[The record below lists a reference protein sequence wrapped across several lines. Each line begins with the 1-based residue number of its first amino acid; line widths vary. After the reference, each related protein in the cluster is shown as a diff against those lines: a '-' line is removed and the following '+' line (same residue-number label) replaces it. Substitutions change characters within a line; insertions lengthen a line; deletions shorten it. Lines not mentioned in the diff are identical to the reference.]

1 MKAKLLIMFI
11 ALFALAGNN
20 GVNAQTKK
28 KKNQP
33 VPAEAVDLG
42 LPSGTKWAP
51 YNVGATKPE
60 EFGDFYAWGYVN
72 IGDDISRTEYDV
84 AHVKW
89 EGNWC
94 MPTKDDVKELLD
106 NCKFMWTKV
115 NGVIGGMFTSKIN
128 GNYIFLPAAGGPWY
142 EEHRYVGEIGKYWLS
157 AQDPDDNFNAY
168 SLVFGSNRTFWGGGY
183 DRGAGQCVR
192 PVFKK

>member
-1 MKAKLLIMFI
+1 
-11 ALFALAGNN
+11 
-20 GVNAQTKK
+20 
-28 KKNQP
+28 
-33 VPAEAVDLG
+33 
-42 LPSGTKWAP
+42 
-51 YNVGATKPE
+51 
-60 EFGDFYAWGYVN
+60 
-72 IGDDISRTEYDV
+72 
-84 AHVKW
+84 
-89 EGNWC
+89 
-94 MPTKDDVKELLD
+94 MPTKDDVKEMLD
-106 NCKFMWTKV
+106 NCKFMWTKI